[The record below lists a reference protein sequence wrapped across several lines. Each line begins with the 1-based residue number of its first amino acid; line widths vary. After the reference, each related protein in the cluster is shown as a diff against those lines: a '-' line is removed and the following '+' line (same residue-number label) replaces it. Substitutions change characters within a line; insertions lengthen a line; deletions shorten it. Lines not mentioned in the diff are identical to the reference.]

1 MSQQPD
7 SNPPAAPEHA
17 LRRIGLILGKGALYA
32 LAFWGVYA
40 FVYTPIYNAVYHSDG
55 SADEHS
61 NRQMRAWDDQS
72 RRSGEMLQDAALMQR
87 RYEALLTRQE
97 QQIERMDAIL
107 DAWERQA
114 HIDKRKPAE

>member
-1 MSQQPD
+1 M
-7 SNPPAAPEHA
+7 NEHENEPAASSDS

-40 FVYTPIYNAVYHSDG
+40 FVYTPAYNAVYRSDG
-55 SADEHS
+55 STDAHAD
-61 NRQMRAWDDQS
+61 RQMKAWDDQS

-97 QQIERMDAIL
+97 QQVERMDAIL